1 VRGEEPLREVMRRN
15 TSMTTEEDDA
25 ATAYLKQLIEEH
37 PEATDDEIW
46 ELFRPAIMNN
56 EGLKGAIEAFYIRQ
70 LN

>member
-1 VRGEEPLREVMRRN
+1 MDYYLGEVMRRN
-15 TSMTTEEDDA
+15 TSMTTEENDA

-46 ELFRPAIMNN
+46 ELFRPAVMNN
-56 EGLKGAIEAFYIRQ
+56 EQLKRAIEAFYIRQ